1 MAVYYIIFNYT
12 AHSNRIED
20 NQMGITLKKVVE
32 NINTLSNKQNSEII
46 VNYHNYLIEKGNSI
60 NSQIAYLKTFYYYAK
75 YLENM
80 NIIDVKQ
87 KHEIINYLNTKM
99 KNHDL
104 EKKYLTIWNDYLLKL
119 RTFYRWL
126 YNRDDEGNG
135 QEYWTAPDF
144 MKIKKKRSKRIS
156 PYTSNDIWE
165 RDELQE
171 VIKYEI
177 SRRNKAIIALKI

>member
-1 MAVYYIIFNYT
+1 MIW
-12 AHSNRIED
+12 R
-20 NQMGITLKKVVE
+20 K
-32 NINTLSNKQNSEII
+32 NI
-46 VNYHNYLIEKGNSI
+46 
-60 NSQIAYLKTFYYYAK
+60 
-75 YLENM
+75 
-80 NIIDVKQ
+80 
-87 KHEIINYLNTKM
+87 
-99 KNHDL
+99 
-104 EKKYLTIWNDYLLKL
+104 TIWNDYLLKL